1 MKLQAFDSSYF
12 HAKTFFGDDCFQNIF
27 FLLFSLELNKD
38 KGTDYVIGWKSNS
51 LFESKLFHYMV
62 LSYLT

>member
-38 KGTDYVIGWKSNS
+38 KGTDYVIG
-51 LFESKLFHYMV
+51 
-62 LSYLT
+62 

>member
-12 HAKTFFGDDCFQNIF
+12 HAKTFSGDDCFQNIF